1 MTDESQTLQ
10 PGSTFGKHRIVR
22 LLGRGG
28 MGEVYEVEHELTGD
42 HHALKLLSSEVME
55 VPGALDRFEREAKVM
70 ARLRHPG
77 IVRVDFAG
85 EDEGRHWLRME
96 LMPGREVSG
105 RTVVTLED
113 YVSTKGG
120 RLPESEVKA
129 LLAEILDAL
138 GHAHG
143 KGLVHRDLKPANVLL
158 DGERV
163 KIADFGLVSAA
174 GAEWMDT
181 QVRSTVINQDDE
193 DTLIDGSGTGSRS
206 RAIMGTYAYMSP
218 EQRKSRPADARS
230 DVYAMGLMTFRMLT
244 GLDTPGFKLP
254 SRIIKGIDP
263 GWDDWVERCMEEN
276 PDDRFP
282 TAVEMLAALSFREV
296 APAASA
302 MADALTAFTIR
313 DLGLELL
320 WVKPGTFE
328 MGSPGGFVEGGK
340 DRDDDEALHSVTLT
354 EGYWLGKHEVTQAQW
369 ERVMRSNPSYFQGGN
384 KPVEAVSWT
393 DVTSFC
399 EKLTELERTAGR
411 LPTGMA
417 YQLPT
422 EASGS
427 MLAERERIRDSPLAT
442 S

>member
-181 QVRSTVINQDDE
+181 QVRSTVYQPGRRGHVDRRFRHGISFAGHYGYLRLHEPRAEKEPARRRPKRRLRHGSDDFP
-193 DTLIDGSGTGSRS
+193 
-206 RAIMGTYAYMSP
+206 YAYGAGHP
-218 EQRKSRPADARS
+218 RLQ
-230 DVYAMGLMTFRMLT
+230 
-244 GLDTPGFKLP
+244 
-254 SRIIKGIDP
+254 
-263 GWDDWVERCMEEN
+263 
-276 PDDRFP
+276 
-282 TAVEMLAALSFREV
+282 V
-296 APAASA
+296 A
-302 MADALTAFTIR
+302 
-313 DLGLELL
+313 
-320 WVKPGTFE
+320 
-328 MGSPGGFVEGGK
+328 
-340 DRDDDEALHSVTLT
+340 
-354 EGYWLGKHEVTQAQW
+354 
-369 ERVMRSNPSYFQGGN
+369 
-384 KPVEAVSWT
+384 
-393 DVTSFC
+393 
-399 EKLTELERTAGR
+399 
-411 LPTGMA
+411 
-417 YQLPT
+417 
-422 EASGS
+422 
-427 MLAERERIRDSPLAT
+427 
-442 S
+442 